1 MDWTTI
7 RLLYLSELRSALR
20 ERSVLINGILIPLLM
35 YPLMMW
41 VMFSGILFVT
51 ARFESFASRV
61 EIAGLPAEHQGLLER
76 LEDDGR
82 TEITEVDAAPAG
94 AAAAYREEVEDRLL
108 AGELDAALIFE
119 ATADALPGNAAVSL
133 LSNGSSDQSQTA
145 RGRLER
151 ALSAER
157 SAWLD
162 RIAEQHDLDGAE
174 WQVFDVE
181 SNNLATGRQMG
192 QFVMGMMIPLFFVIM
207 IANGCLYP
215 AIDSTAGERERNT
228 WETTSTLAT
237 RRINIVTAKYLYVA
251 TMGTVAGALNAAAMV
266 VSFRSFLGPL
276 LARIGGGDGSGFA
289 FELPL
294 GSLPVLLLTAVLL
307 GALIGAGMMIL
318 AAFARTFKEGQSMVT
333 PLYLLV
339 IFPVVVLNDPSM
351 VFTPALASI
360 PVVNVVLLLRQAI
373 AGNLLWLQLGITVV
387 SNAAAIVACLWLAS
401 RVLRVEE
408 IATGAFEGNFFQF
421 LRQQL
426 RPAAKGAR
434 S

>member
-20 ERSVLINGILIPLLM
+20 ERSVLINGILVPLLM

-61 EIAGLPAEHQGLLER
+61 EIAGLPAEHRVLLER
-76 LEDDGR
+76 LEEDEGR
-82 TEITEVDAAPAG
+82 IEITEVDAPPAG
-94 AAAAYREEVEDRLL
+94 AATAYREEVENRLL
-108 AGELDAALIFE
+108 GGELDAVLIFE
-119 ATADALPGNAAVSL
+119 TTGDPPGNAAVSL
-133 LSNGSSDQSQTA
+133 LSDGSSDQSQTA

-162 RIAEQHDLDGAE
+162 RIAEEHGLDGAE
-174 WQVFDVE
+174 WQVFDVRT
-181 SNNLATGRQMG
+181 NNLATGRQMG

-237 RRINIVTAKYLYVA
+237 RRIHIVAAKYLYVA

-276 LARIGGGDGSGFA
+276 FARLGGGDGNGFA

-307 GALIGAGMMIL
+307 GALVAAAMMTL

-333 PLYLLV
+333 PVILLV
-339 IFPVVVLNDPSM
+339 IFPVLLLNDPSM
-351 VFTPALASI
+351 VFTPALAGI

-373 AGNLLWLQLGITVV
+373 AGNLLWLQLGITVLA
-387 SNAAAIVACLWLAS
+387 NAAAITACLWLAS

-408 IATGAFEGNFFQF
+408 VATGSFEGNLFQF
-421 LRQQL
+421 LR
-426 RPAAKGAR
+426 RRFHPSVR
-434 S
+434 

>member
-1 MDWTTI
+1 MDWTAI

-41 VMFSGILFVT
+41 VMFSGFLFVT
-51 ARFESFASRV
+51 ARFESFDSRV
-61 EIAGLPAEHQGLLER
+61 EIAGVPAEHRGLLER

-82 TEITEVDAAPAG
+82 TETAEVDAPPAG
-94 AAAAYREEVEDRLL
+94 AGAAYREELEDRLL

-119 ATADALPGNAAVSL
+119 ATSDPPGNAAVSL
-133 LSNGSSDQSQTA
+133 LSNGSSDQSQSA

-151 ALSAER
+151 ALAAER
-157 SAWLD
+157 SDWLD

-192 QFVMGMMIPLFFVIM
+192 QFVMGMMIPLFFVFM

-266 VSFRSFLGPL
+266 LSFRSFLGPL
-276 LARIGGGDGSGFA
+276 LARLGGGDGSGFA

-339 IFPVVVLNDPSM
+339 IFPVLVLNDPSM

-373 AGNLLWLQLGITVV
+373 AGNLLWLQLGITVL

-408 IATGAFEGNFFQF
+408 IATGSFEGNFFQF
-421 LRQQL
+421 LRQQV
-426 RPAAKGAR
+426 RPAARGAR
-434 S
+434 P

>member
-1 MDWTTI
+1 MDWTAI

-20 ERSVLINGILIPLLM
+20 ERSVLINGILVPLLL

-76 LEDDGR
+76 LDEDGS
-82 TEITEVDAAPAG
+82 TEITEVDAPPAG
-94 AAAAYREEVEDRLL
+94 TADAYRQEIEDRLL

-119 ATADALPGNAAVSL
+119 ATSDPPGNAAVSL

-162 RIAEQHDLDGAE
+162 RIAERHGLGGAE
-174 WQVFDVE
+174 WQVFDVR

-276 LARIGGGDGSGFA
+276 LARIGGGDGGGFA
-289 FELPL
+289 FDLPL
-294 GSLPVLLLTAVLL
+294 RSLPILLLTAVLL

-339 IFPVVVLNDPSM
+339 IFPVIVLNDPSM

-373 AGNLLWLQLGITVV
+373 AGNLLWLQLGITVLA
-387 SNAAAIVACLWLAS
+387 NGAAIAACLWLAS

-408 IATGAFEGNFFQF
+408 VATGSFEGNLLHF
-421 LRQQL
+421 LRQRL
-426 RPAAKGAR
+426 RPATKGAR
-434 S
+434 P

>member
-1 MDWTTI
+1 MDWTAI
-7 RLLYLSELRSALR
+7 RLLYLSELRAALR

-41 VMFSGILFVT
+41 VMFSAILFVT
-51 ARFESFASRV
+51 ARTESFASRV
-61 EIAGLPAEHQGLLER
+61 EIAGLPAEHRGLLER
-76 LEDDGR
+76 LEEEGR
-82 TEITEVDAAPAG
+82 IEVTEVDAPSPRT
-94 AAAAYREEVEDRLL
+94 AAAYRAGVEERLL
-108 AGELDAALIFE
+108 ADELDAALIFE
-119 ATADALPGNAAVSL
+119 TTPDGPQGNAAVAL
-133 LSNGSSDQSQTA
+133 MSNGSSDQSQTA

-151 ALSAER
+151 ALSTER
-157 SAWLD
+157 SDWLD
-162 RIAEQHDLDGAE
+162 RIAGQHGLEGAE
-174 WQVFDVE
+174 WQVFEVE
-181 SNNLATGRQMG
+181 SNNLATGVEMG
-192 QFVMGMMIPLFFVIM
+192 QFLMGMMIPLFFVIM

-237 RRINIVTAKYLYVA
+237 RRIHIVAAKYLYVA

-276 LARIGGGDGSGFA
+276 LARLGDGDGSGFA

-294 GSLPVLLLTAVLL
+294 RSLPILLLTAVLL
-307 GALIGAGMMIL
+307 GALIGAAMMIL

-339 IFPVVVLNDPSM
+339 IFPVVVLNDPSLE
-351 VFTPALASI
+351 FTPPLAAI

-373 AGNLLWLQLGITVV
+373 SGNLLWLQLGITLF
-387 SNAAAIVACLWLAS
+387 SNAAAIVGCLWLAS

-408 IATGAFEGNFFQF
+408 VATGSFEGNLFQF
-421 LRQQL
+421 LRQRL
-426 RPAAKGAR
+426 KPVGGKA
-434 S
+434 

>member
-1 MDWTTI
+1 MDWTAI

-20 ERSVLINGILIPLLM
+20 ERSVLINGILVPLLM

-61 EIAGLPAEHQGLLER
+61 EIAGLPAEHRGILES
-76 LEDDGR
+76 LDEDGR
-82 TEITEVDAAPAG
+82 TEINEVDAPPAG
-94 AAAAYREEVEDRLL
+94 AASAYREEVEERLL

-119 ATADALPGNAAVSL
+119 ATGDPPGNAAVSL
-133 LSNGSSDQSQTA
+133 LSNGSSDQSQSA

-157 SAWLD
+157 SAWLE
-162 RIAEQHDLDGAE
+162 RIAAQHGLDGAE
-174 WQVFDVE
+174 WQVFDVR

-192 QFVMGMMIPLFFVIM
+192 QFLMGMMIPLFFVIM

-237 RRINIVTAKYLYVA
+237 RRLNVVTAKYLYVA

-276 LARIGGGDGSGFA
+276 FARLGGGDGSGLA

-294 GSLPVLLLTAVLL
+294 GSLPVLFLTAVLL
-307 GALIGAGMMIL
+307 GALIGAAMMIL

-333 PLYLLV
+333 PIILLV
-339 IFPVVVLNDPSM
+339 VFPVIVLNDPSM
-351 VFTPALASI
+351 VFTPALAGI

-373 AGNLLWLQLGITVV
+373 AGNVLWLQLGITVLA
-387 SNAAAIVACLWLAS
+387 NGAAIVACLWIAS
-401 RVLRVEE
+401 RVLRIEE
-408 IATGAFEGNFFQF
+408 IATGSFEGNFFQF

-426 RPAAKGAR
+426 RPAGGKP
-434 S
+434 

>member
-1 MDWTTI
+1 MDWTAI

-20 ERSVLINGILIPLLM
+20 ERSVLINGILVPLLM

-61 EIAGLPAEHQGLLER
+61 EIAGLPAEHRGILES
-76 LEDDGR
+76 LDEDGR
-82 TEITEVDAAPAG
+82 TEIDEVAAPPAG
-94 AAAAYREEVEDRLL
+94 AASAYREEVEGRLL

-119 ATADALPGNAAVSL
+119 ATGDPPGNAAVSL
-133 LSNGSSDQSQTA
+133 LSNGSSDQSQSA

-151 ALSAER
+151 ALSAEH
-157 SAWLD
+157 SAWLE
-162 RIAEQHDLDGAE
+162 RIAAQHGLDGAE
-174 WQVFDVE
+174 WQVFDVR

-192 QFVMGMMIPLFFVIM
+192 QFLMGMMIPLFFVIM

-237 RRINIVTAKYLYVA
+237 RRLNVVTAKYLYVA

-276 LARIGGGDGSGFA
+276 FARLGGGDGSGLA

-294 GSLPVLLLTAVLL
+294 GSLPVLFLTAVLL
-307 GALIGAGMMIL
+307 GALIGAAMMIL

-333 PLYLLV
+333 PIILLV
-339 IFPVVVLNDPSM
+339 VFPVIVLNDPSM
-351 VFTPALASI
+351 VFTPALAGI

-373 AGNLLWLQLGITVV
+373 AGNVLWLQLGITVLA
-387 SNAAAIVACLWLAS
+387 NGAAIVACLWIAS
-401 RVLRVEE
+401 RVLRIEE
-408 IATGAFEGNFFQF
+408 IATGSFEGNFFQF

-426 RPAAKGAR
+426 RPAGGKP
-434 S
+434 

>member
-1 MDWTTI
+1 MDWTAI
-7 RLLYLSELRSALR
+7 RLLYLSELRAALR

-41 VMFSGILFVT
+41 VMFSAILFVT
-51 ARFESFASRV
+51 ARTESFASRV
-61 EIAGLPAEHQGLLER
+61 EIAGLPAEHRGLLER
-76 LEDDGR
+76 LEEEGR
-82 TEITEVDAAPAG
+82 IEVTEVDVPSART
-94 AAAAYREEVEDRLL
+94 AAAYRTGIEERLL
-108 AGELDAALIFE
+108 ADELDAALIFE
-119 ATADALPGNAAVSL
+119 ATPDGPQGNATVAL
-133 LSNGSSDQSQTA
+133 MSNGSSDQSQTA
-145 RGRLER
+145 RGRLEQ

-157 SAWLD
+157 SDWLD
-162 RIAEQHDLDGAE
+162 RIAGQHGLEGAE
-174 WQVFDVE
+174 WQVFEVE
-181 SNNLATGRQMG
+181 SNNLATGVEMG
-192 QFVMGMMIPLFFVIM
+192 QFLMGMMIPLFFVIM

-237 RRINIVTAKYLYVA
+237 RRIHIVAAKYLYVA

-276 LARIGGGDGSGFA
+276 LARLGNGDGSGFA

-294 GSLPVLLLTAVLL
+294 RSLPVLLLTAVLL
-307 GALIGAGMMIL
+307 VALIGAAMMIL

-339 IFPVVVLNDPSM
+339 IFPVVVLNDPSLE
-351 VFTPALASI
+351 FTPPLAAI

-373 AGNLLWLQLGITVV
+373 AGNLLWLQLGITLL
-387 SNAAAIVACLWLAS
+387 SNAAAIVGCLWLAS

-408 IATGAFEGNFFQF
+408 VATGSFEGNLFQF
-421 LRQQL
+421 LRQRL
-426 RPAAKGAR
+426 KPVGGKA
-434 S
+434 

>member
-51 ARFESFASRV
+51 ARFESFDSRV
-61 EIAGLPAEHQGLLER
+61 EIAGLPAEHRGLLER
-76 LEDDGR
+76 LEDDDR
-82 TEITEVDAAPAG
+82 TEVAEVDAPPAG

-145 RGRLER
+145 RARLER

-162 RIAEQHDLDGAE
+162 RIAQQHDLDGAD

-192 QFVMGMMIPLFFVIM
+192 QFVMGMMIPLFFVFM

-237 RRINIVTAKYLYVA
+237 RRIHIVTAKYLYVA

-276 LARIGGGDGSGFA
+276 FARLGGGDGSGFA

-294 GSLPVLLLTAVLL
+294 RSLPVLLLTAVLL
-307 GALIGAGMMIL
+307 GALIGAAMMIL

-333 PLYLLV
+333 PIYLLV
-339 IFPVVVLNDPSM
+339 IFPVLVLNDPSLT
-351 VFTPALASI
+351 FTPALASI
-360 PVVNVVLLLRQAI
+360 PVVNVVMLLRQAI
-373 AGNLLWLQLGITVV
+373 AGNLLWLQLGITVF
-387 SNAAAIVACLWLAS
+387 SNTAAILACLWLAS
-401 RVLRVEE
+401 RILRVEK
-408 IATGAFEGNFFQF
+408 IATGAFEGNLFQF
-421 LRQQL
+421 LRQQF
-426 RPAAKGAR
+426 RPAGGR
-434 S
+434 P

>member
-20 ERSVLINGILIPLLM
+20 ERSVLINGILVPLLM

-61 EIAGLPAEHQGLLER
+61 EIAGLPPEHRGLLER
-76 LEDDGR
+76 LDEGEGR
-82 TEITEVDAAPAG
+82 FEITEVDAPPAG
-94 AAAAYREEVEDRLL
+94 TAAAYRGEVENRLR
-108 AGELDAALIFE
+108 ASELDAALIFE
-119 ATADALPGNAAVSL
+119 ATGDPPGNAEVSL

-162 RIAEQHDLDGAE
+162 RIAEEHGLDGAE
-174 WQVFDVE
+174 WQVFDVRT
-181 SNNLATGRQMG
+181 NNLATGRQMG
-192 QFVMGMMIPLFFVIM
+192 QFLMGMMIPLFFVIM

-237 RRINIVTAKYLYVA
+237 RRIHIVAAKYLYVA
-251 TMGTVAGALNAAAMV
+251 TMGIVAGALNAAAMV

-276 LARIGGGDGSGFA
+276 FARLGGGDGNGFA

-307 GALIGAGMMIL
+307 GALVAAAMMIL

-333 PLYLLV
+333 PVILLV
-339 IFPVVVLNDPSM
+339 IFPVLLLNDPSM
-351 VFTPALASI
+351 VFTPALAGI

-373 AGNLLWLQLGITVV
+373 AGNLLWLQLGITVLA
-387 SNAAAIVACLWLAS
+387 NAAAIAACLWLAS
-401 RVLRVEE
+401 RILRVEE
-408 IATGAFEGNFFQF
+408 VATGSFEGNLFQF
-421 LRQQL
+421 LR
-426 RPAAKGAR
+426 RRFHPSVR
-434 S
+434 

>member
-41 VMFSGILFVT
+41 VMFSGFLFVT
-51 ARFESFASRV
+51 ARFESFDSRV
-61 EIAGLPAEHQGLLER
+61 EIVGLPAEHRSLLER

-82 TEITEVDAAPAG
+82 TEIAEVDVPPAG
-94 AAAAYREEVEDRLL
+94 AAAYREEVEDRLL

-119 ATADALPGNAAVSL
+119 AAADALPGNAAVSL
-133 LSNGSSDQSQTA
+133 LSNGSSDQSRTA

-151 ALSAER
+151 ALAAER

-162 RIAEQHDLDGAE
+162 RIAEQHGIDGAE
-174 WQVFDVE
+174 WRVFDVE

-237 RRINIVTAKYLYVA
+237 RRIHIVTAKYLYVA
-251 TMGTVAGALNAAAMV
+251 TMGIVAGALNAAAMV

-276 LARIGGGDGSGFA
+276 FARLGGGDESGFA

-294 GSLPVLLLTAVLL
+294 RSLPVLLLTAVLL
-307 GALIGAGMMIL
+307 GALIAAAMMIL

-333 PLYLLV
+333 PVFLLV

-351 VFTPALASI
+351 TFTPALASI

-408 IATGAFEGNFFQF
+408 IATGSFEGNFFQF
-421 LRQQL
+421 LRQQF

>member
-20 ERSVLINGILIPLLM
+20 ERSVLINGILIPLLL

-61 EIAGLPAEHQGLLER
+61 EIAGLPDEHRGLLER
-76 LEDDGR
+76 LEEDEGR
-82 TEITEVDAAPAG
+82 IEITEVEAPPTPT
-94 AAAAYREEVEDRLL
+94 AAYRREVENRLL

-119 ATADALPGNAAVSL
+119 TTVHPPGNAEVSL
-133 LSNGSSDQSQTA
+133 LSNGSSDQSQAA

-162 RIAEQHDLDGAE
+162 RIAEEHGLGGAE
-174 WQVFDVE
+174 WQVFDVR

-192 QFVMGMMIPLFFVIM
+192 QFVMGMMIPLFFVLM
-207 IANGCLYP
+207 IANGCVYP

-237 RRINIVTAKYLYVA
+237 RRIHIVAAKYLYVA
-251 TMGTVAGALNAAAMV
+251 TMGIVAGALNAAAMV
-266 VSFRSFLGPL
+266 LSFRSFLGPL

-294 GSLPVLLLTAVLL
+294 ASLPVLLLTAVLL
-307 GALIGAGMMIL
+307 GALVAAAMMIL

-333 PLYLLV
+333 PVILLV
-339 IFPVVVLNDPSM
+339 ILPVLLLNDPSM
-351 VFTPALASI
+351 LFTPALASI

-373 AGNLLWLQLGITVV
+373 AGNLLWLQLGITVLA
-387 SNAAAIVACLWLAS
+387 NAAAIVACLWLAS
-401 RVLRVEE
+401 RILRVEE
-408 IATGAFEGNFFQF
+408 IATGSFEGNLFQF
-421 LRQQL
+421 LRQRG
-426 RPAAKGAR
+426 RPAGGKA
-434 S
+434 

>member
-1 MDWTTI
+1 MDWTAI

-41 VMFSGILFVT
+41 VMFSAILFVT
-51 ARFESFASRV
+51 ARTESFASRV
-61 EIAGLPAEHQGLLER
+61 EIAGLPAEHRGLLER
-76 LEDDGR
+76 LEEEGR
-82 TEITEVDAAPAG
+82 VDVAEVDALPAA
-94 AAAAYREEVEDRLL
+94 AAAAYRAGIEERLL
-108 AGELDAALIFE
+108 ADDLDAALIFE
-119 ATADALPGNAAVSL
+119 PAAAGPPGNAAVSL

-157 SAWLD
+157 SDWLD
-162 RIAEQHDLDGAE
+162 RIASRHGLEGAE
-174 WQVFDVE
+174 WQVFEVE
-181 SNNLATGRQMG
+181 SDNLATGIEMG

-215 AIDSTAGERERNT
+215 AVDSTAGERERNT

-237 RRINIVTAKYLYVA
+237 RRIHIVAAKYLYVA

-266 VSFRSFLGPL
+266 LSFRTFLAPL
-276 LARIGGGDGSGFA
+276 LARMGGGDGSGFA

-294 GSLPVLLLTAVLL
+294 RSLPVLLLTAVLL

-318 AAFARTFKEGQSMVT
+318 AAFARTFKEGQSTVT

-339 IFPVVVLNDPSM
+339 VFPVVLLNDPSLE
-351 VFTPALASI
+351 FTPPLAAI

-373 AGNLLWLQLGITVV
+373 AGNLLWLQLGITML
-387 SNAAAIVACLWLAS
+387 SNAAAIAGCLWLAS

-408 IATGAFEGNFFQF
+408 VATGAFEGNLFQF
-421 LRQQL
+421 LRRQFH
-426 RPAAKGAR
+426 PSAR
-434 S
+434 

>member
-1 MDWTTI
+1 MDWTAI

-20 ERSVLINGILIPLLM
+20 ERSVLINGILVPLLM

-61 EIAGLPAEHQGLLER
+61 EIAGLPAEHRGILES
-76 LEDDGR
+76 LDEDGR
-82 TEITEVDAAPAG
+82 TEIDEVAAPPAG
-94 AAAAYREEVEDRLL
+94 AASAYREEVEGRLL

-119 ATADALPGNAAVSL
+119 ATGDPPGNAAVSL
-133 LSNGSSDQSQTA
+133 LSNGSSDQSQSA

-157 SAWLD
+157 SAWLE
-162 RIAEQHDLDGAE
+162 RIAAQHGLDGAE
-174 WQVFDVE
+174 WQVFDVR

-192 QFVMGMMIPLFFVIM
+192 QFLMGMMIPLFFVIM

-237 RRINIVTAKYLYVA
+237 RRLNVVTAKYLYVA

-276 LARIGGGDGSGFA
+276 FARLGGGDGSGLA

-294 GSLPVLLLTAVLL
+294 GSLPVLFLTAVLL
-307 GALIGAGMMIL
+307 GALIGAAMMIL

-333 PLYLLV
+333 PIILLV
-339 IFPVVVLNDPSM
+339 VFPVIVLNDPSM
-351 VFTPALASI
+351 VFTPALAGI
-360 PVVNVVLLLRQAI
+360 PVANVVLLLRQAI
-373 AGNLLWLQLGITVV
+373 AGNVLWLQLGITVLA
-387 SNAAAIVACLWLAS
+387 NGAAIVACLWIAS
-401 RVLRVEE
+401 RVLRIEE
-408 IATGAFEGNFFQF
+408 IATGSFEGNFFQF

-426 RPAAKGAR
+426 RPAGGKP
-434 S
+434 

>member
-20 ERSVLINGILIPLLM
+20 ERSVLINGILIPLLL

-61 EIAGLPAEHQGLLER
+61 EIAGLPDEHRGLLER
-76 LEDDGR
+76 LEEDEGR
-82 TEITEVDAAPAG
+82 IEITEVEAPPTPT
-94 AAAAYREEVEDRLL
+94 AAYRREVENRLL

-119 ATADALPGNAAVSL
+119 TTVHPPGNAEVSL
-133 LSNGSSDQSQTA
+133 LSNGSSDQSQAA

-162 RIAEQHDLDGAE
+162 RIAEEHGLGGAE
-174 WQVFDVE
+174 WQVFDVR

-192 QFVMGMMIPLFFVIM
+192 QFVMGMMIPLFFVLM
-207 IANGCLYP
+207 IANGCVYP

-237 RRINIVTAKYLYVA
+237 RRIHIVAAKYLYVA
-251 TMGTVAGALNAAAMV
+251 TMGIVAGALNAAAMV

-294 GSLPVLLLTAVLL
+294 TSLPVLLLTAVLL
-307 GALIGAGMMIL
+307 GALVAAAMMIL

-333 PLYLLV
+333 PVILLV
-339 IFPVVVLNDPSM
+339 LLPVLLLNDPSM
-351 VFTPALASI
+351 SFTPALAGI
-360 PVVNVVLLLRQAI
+360 PVANVVLLLRQAI
-373 AGNLLWLQLGITVV
+373 AGNVLWLQLGITVLAN
-387 SNAAAIVACLWLAS
+387 SAAIAACLWLAS

-408 IATGAFEGNFFQF
+408 IATGSFEGNFFQF

-426 RPAAKGAR
+426 RPAGGKP
-434 S
+434 

>member
-1 MDWTTI
+1 MDWTAI

-51 ARFESFASRV
+51 ARFESFDSRV
-61 EIAGLPAEHQGLLER
+61 EIAGLPAEHRGLLER

-82 TEITEVDAAPAG
+82 TEITEVDAPP

-162 RIAEQHDLDGAE
+162 RIAEQHDLEGAE

-192 QFVMGMMIPLFFVIM
+192 QFVMGMMIPLFFVFM

-276 LARIGGGDGSGFA
+276 LARLGGGDGSGFA

-294 GSLPVLLLTAVLL
+294 RSLPVLFLTAVLL
-307 GALIGAGMMIL
+307 GALIGAAMMIL

-339 IFPVVVLNDPSM
+339 IFPVLVLNDPSM

-408 IATGAFEGNFFQF
+408 IATGSFEGNLFQF
-421 LRQQL
+421 LRRQL
-426 RPAAKGAR
+426 RPAGGKP
-434 S
+434 

>member
-20 ERSVLINGILIPLLM
+20 ERSVLINGILIPLLL

-61 EIAGLPAEHQGLLER
+61 EIAGLPDEHRGLLER
-76 LEDDGR
+76 LEEDEGR
-82 TEITEVDAAPAG
+82 IEITEIEAPPTPT
-94 AAAAYREEVEDRLL
+94 AAYREEVESRLL

-119 ATADALPGNAAVSL
+119 TTVNPPGNAEVSL
-133 LSNGSSDQSQTA
+133 LSNGSSDQSQAA

-162 RIAEQHDLDGAE
+162 RIAEQHGLDGAQ
-174 WQVFDVE
+174 WQVFDVR

-192 QFVMGMMIPLFFVIM
+192 QFVMGMMIPLFFVLM
-207 IANGCLYP
+207 IANGCVYP

-237 RRINIVTAKYLYVA
+237 RRIHIVAAKYLYVA
-251 TMGTVAGALNAAAMV
+251 TMGIVAGALNAAAMV
-266 VSFRSFLGPL
+266 LSFRSFLGPL

-294 GSLPVLLLTAVLL
+294 ASLPVLLLTAVLL
-307 GALIGAGMMIL
+307 GALVAAAMMIL

-333 PLYLLV
+333 PVILLV
-339 IFPVVVLNDPSM
+339 IFPVLLLNDPSM
-351 VFTPALASI
+351 TFTPALAGI

-373 AGNLLWLQLGITVV
+373 AGNVLWLQLGVTVLA
-387 SNAAAIVACLWLAS
+387 NAAAIAACLWLAS
-401 RVLRVEE
+401 RILRVEE
-408 IATGAFEGNFFQF
+408 IATGSFEGNLFQF
-421 LRQQL
+421 LRQRL
-426 RPAAKGAR
+426 RPAGGKA
-434 S
+434 

>member
-1 MDWTTI
+1 MDWTAI

-76 LEDDGR
+76 LEEEGR
-82 TEITEVDAAPAG
+82 IDITEVDAPQAG
-94 AAAAYREEVEDRLL
+94 AGAAYREEVEDRLL

-162 RIAEQHDLDGAE
+162 RIAEQHDLEGAE

-192 QFVMGMMIPLFFVIM
+192 QFVMGMMIPLFFVFM

-276 LARIGGGDGSGFA
+276 LARLGGGDGSGFA

-294 GSLPVLLLTAVLL
+294 RSLPVLFLTAVLL
-307 GALIGAGMMIL
+307 GALIGAAMMIL
-318 AAFARTFKEGQSMVT
+318 AAFARTFKEGQAMVT
-333 PLYLLV
+333 PIYLLV
-339 IFPVVVLNDPSM
+339 IFPVLVLNDPSM

-408 IATGAFEGNFFQF
+408 IATGAFEGNLFQF
-421 LRQQL
+421 LRQQFHPSV
-426 RPAAKGAR
+426 R
-434 S
+434 

>member
-41 VMFSGILFVT
+41 VMFSGFLFVT
-51 ARFESFASRV
+51 ARFESFDSRV
-61 EIAGLPAEHQGLLER
+61 EIVGLPAEHRSLLER

-82 TEITEVDAAPAG
+82 TEIAEVDVPPAG
-94 AAAAYREEVEDRLL
+94 AAAYREEVEDRLL

-119 ATADALPGNAAVSL
+119 ATEDALPGNAAVSL
-133 LSNGSSDQSQTA
+133 LSNGSSDQSRTA

-151 ALSAER
+151 ALAAER

-162 RIAEQHDLDGAE
+162 RIAEQHGIDGAE
-174 WQVFDVE
+174 WQVFQVR

-237 RRINIVTAKYLYVA
+237 RRIHIVTAKYLYVA

-276 LARIGGGDGSGFA
+276 FARLGGGDESGFA

-294 GSLPVLLLTAVLL
+294 RSLPVLLLTAVLL
-307 GALIGAGMMIL
+307 GALIAAAMMIL

-333 PLYLLV
+333 PVFLLV

-351 VFTPALASI
+351 TFTPALASI

-408 IATGAFEGNFFQF
+408 IATGSFEGNFFQF
-421 LRQQL
+421 LRQQF

>member
-1 MDWTTI
+1 MDWTAI

-41 VMFSGILFVT
+41 VMFSGFLFVT
-51 ARFESFASRV
+51 ARFESFDSRV
-61 EIAGLPAEHQGLLER
+61 EIVGLPAEHRSLLER

-82 TEITEVDAAPAG
+82 TEIAEVDVPPAG
-94 AAAAYREEVEDRLL
+94 AAAYREEVEDRLL

-119 ATADALPGNAAVSL
+119 AAADALPGNAAVSL
-133 LSNGSSDQSQTA
+133 LSNGSSDQSRTA

-151 ALSAER
+151 ALAAER

-162 RIAEQHDLDGAE
+162 RIAEQHGIDGAE

-237 RRINIVTAKYLYVA
+237 RRIHIVTAKYLYVA
-251 TMGTVAGALNAAAMV
+251 TMGIVAGALNAAAMV

-276 LARIGGGDGSGFA
+276 FARLGGGDESGFA

-294 GSLPVLLLTAVLL
+294 RSLPVLLLTAVLL
-307 GALIGAGMMIL
+307 GALIAAAMMIL

-333 PLYLLV
+333 PVFLLV
-339 IFPVVVLNDPSM
+339 ILPVVVLNAPSM
-351 VFTPALASI
+351 TFTPALASI

-408 IATGAFEGNFFQF
+408 IATGSFEGNFFQF
-421 LRQQL
+421 LRQQF

>member
-1 MDWTTI
+1 MDWTAI

-41 VMFSGILFVT
+41 VMFSGFLFVT
-51 ARFESFASRV
+51 ARFESFDSRV
-61 EIAGLPAEHQGLLER
+61 EIAGVPAEHRGLLER

-82 TEITEVDAAPAG
+82 TETAEVDAPPAG
-94 AAAAYREEVEDRLL
+94 AGAAYREELEDRLL

-119 ATADALPGNAAVSL
+119 ATSDPPGNAAVSL
-133 LSNGSSDQSQTA
+133 LSNGSSDQSRTA

-151 ALSAER
+151 ALAAER
-157 SAWLD
+157 SDWLD
-162 RIAEQHDLDGAE
+162 RIAEQHGIDGAE
-174 WQVFDVE
+174 WRVFDVE

-237 RRINIVTAKYLYVA
+237 RRIHIVTAKYLYVA
-251 TMGTVAGALNAAAMV
+251 TMGIVAGALNAAAMV

-276 LARIGGGDGSGFA
+276 FARLGGGDESGFA

-294 GSLPVLLLTAVLL
+294 RSLPVLLLTAVLL
-307 GALIGAGMMIL
+307 GALIAAAMMIL

-333 PLYLLV
+333 PVFLLV
-339 IFPVVVLNDPSM
+339 ILPVVVLNDPSM
-351 VFTPALASI
+351 TFTPALASI

>member
-1 MDWTTI
+1 MDWTAI

-41 VMFSGILFVT
+41 VMFSGVLFVT
-51 ARFESFASRV
+51 ARFESFDSRV
-61 EIAGLPAEHQGLLER
+61 EITGLPAEHRGLLER

-82 TEITEVDAAPAG
+82 TEITEVDVPPAG
-94 AAAAYREEVEDRLL
+94 AAAAYREQVEDRLL

-119 ATADALPGNAAVSL
+119 ATSDPPGNAAVSL

-174 WQVFDVE
+174 WQVFDVR

-192 QFVMGMMIPLFFVIM
+192 QFVMGMMIPLFFVFM

-276 LARIGGGDGSGFA
+276 LARLGGGDGNGFA

-294 GSLPVLLLTAVLL
+294 SSLPVLLLTAVLL
-307 GALIGAGMMIL
+307 GALIGAAMMIL

-333 PLYLLV
+333 PIYLLV

-387 SNAAAIVACLWLAS
+387 SNGAAIVACLWLAS

-408 IATGAFEGNFFQF
+408 IATGAFEGNLFQF
-421 LRQQL
+421 LRQQV

-434 S
+434 P

>member
-20 ERSVLINGILIPLLM
+20 ERSVLINGILIPLLL

-61 EIAGLPAEHQGLLER
+61 EIAGLPAEHRGLLER
-76 LEDDGR
+76 LEEDEGR
-82 TEITEVDAAPAG
+82 IEITEIEAPPTPT
-94 AAAAYREEVEDRLL
+94 AAYREEVENRLL

-119 ATADALPGNAAVSL
+119 TSVDPPGNAEVSL
-133 LSNGSSDQSQTA
+133 LSNGSSDQSQAA

-162 RIAEQHDLDGAE
+162 RIAEQHGLDGAQ
-174 WQVFDVE
+174 WQVFDVR

-192 QFVMGMMIPLFFVIM
+192 QFVMGMMIPLFFVLM
-207 IANGCLYP
+207 IANGCVYP

-237 RRINIVTAKYLYVA
+237 RRIHIVAAKYLYVA
-251 TMGTVAGALNAAAMV
+251 TMGLVAGALNAAAMV

-294 GSLPVLLLTAVLL
+294 TSLPVLLLTAVLL
-307 GALIGAGMMIL
+307 GALIAAAMMIL

-333 PLYLLV
+333 PVILLV
-339 IFPVVVLNDPSM
+339 ILPVLLLNDPSM
-351 VFTPALASI
+351 SFTPALAGI

-373 AGNLLWLQLGITVV
+373 AGNLLWLQLGITVLA
-387 SNAAAIVACLWLAS
+387 NAAAIAACLWLAS
-401 RVLRVEE
+401 RILRVEE
-408 IATGAFEGNFFQF
+408 IATGSFEGNLFQF
-421 LRQQL
+421 LRQRG
-426 RPAAKGAR
+426 RPAGGKA
-434 S
+434 

>member
-1 MDWTTI
+1 MDWTAI

-20 ERSVLINGILIPLLM
+20 ERSVLINGILVPLLM

-61 EIAGLPAEHQGLLER
+61 EIAGLPAEHRGILES
-76 LEDDGR
+76 LDEDGR
-82 TEITEVDAAPAG
+82 TEINEVDAPPAG
-94 AAAAYREEVEDRLL
+94 AASAYREEVEGRLL

-119 ATADALPGNAAVSL
+119 ATGDPPGNAAVSL
-133 LSNGSSDQSQTA
+133 LSNGSSDQSQSA

-157 SAWLD
+157 SAWLE
-162 RIAEQHDLDGAE
+162 RIAAQHGLDGAE
-174 WQVFDVE
+174 WQVFDVR

-192 QFVMGMMIPLFFVIM
+192 QFLMGMMIPLFFVIM

-237 RRINIVTAKYLYVA
+237 RRLNVVTAKYLYVA

-276 LARIGGGDGSGFA
+276 FARLGGGDGSGLA

-294 GSLPVLLLTAVLL
+294 GSLPVLFLTAVLL
-307 GALIGAGMMIL
+307 GALIGAAMMIL

-333 PLYLLV
+333 PIILLV
-339 IFPVVVLNDPSM
+339 VFPVIVLNDPSM
-351 VFTPALASI
+351 VFTPALAGI

-373 AGNLLWLQLGITVV
+373 AGNVLWLQLGITVLA
-387 SNAAAIVACLWLAS
+387 NGAAIVACLWIAS
-401 RVLRVEE
+401 RVLRIEE
-408 IATGAFEGNFFQF
+408 IATGSFEGNFFQF

-426 RPAAKGAR
+426 RPAGGKP
-434 S
+434 

>member
-20 ERSVLINGILIPLLM
+20 ERAVLINGILIPLLM

-51 ARFESFASRV
+51 ARFESFASRI
-61 EIAGLPAEHQGLLER
+61 EIAGLPAEHRGLLER
-76 LEDDGR
+76 LEEDEGR
-82 TEITEVDAAPAG
+82 IEITEIEAPPTPTAT
-94 AAAAYREEVEDRLL
+94 YRKEVENRLL
-108 AGELDAALIFE
+108 AGELDAVLIFE
-119 ATADALPGNAAVSL
+119 TTGDPPGNAEVSL

-162 RIAEQHDLDGAE
+162 RIAEEHGLDGAE
-174 WQVFDVE
+174 WQVFDVR

-207 IANGCLYP
+207 IANGCVYP

-237 RRINIVTAKYLYVA
+237 RRIHIVAAKYLYVA
-251 TMGTVAGALNAAAMV
+251 TMGIVAGALNAAAMV
-266 VSFRSFLGPL
+266 LSFRSFLGPL

-294 GSLPVLLLTAVLL
+294 SSLPVLLLTAVLL
-307 GALIGAGMMIL
+307 GALVAAAMMIL

-333 PLYLLV
+333 PVILLV
-339 IFPVVVLNDPSM
+339 IFPVLLLNDPSM
-351 VFTPALASI
+351 TFTPALAGI

-373 AGNLLWLQLGITVV
+373 AGNVLWLQLGVTVLA
-387 SNAAAIVACLWLAS
+387 NAAAIAACLWLAS
-401 RVLRVEE
+401 RILRVEE
-408 IATGAFEGNFFQF
+408 IATGSFKGNLFQF
-421 LRQQL
+421 LRQKL
-426 RPAAKGAR
+426 RPAGGKA
-434 S
+434 

>member
-20 ERSVLINGILIPLLM
+20 ERSVLINGILIPLLL

-61 EIAGLPAEHQGLLER
+61 EIAGLPAEHRGLLER
-76 LEDDGR
+76 LEEDEGR
-82 TEITEVDAAPAG
+82 IEITEIEAPPAR
-94 AAAAYREEVEDRLL
+94 AAAYREEVESRLL

-119 ATADALPGNAAVSL
+119 TTVDPPGNAEVSL
-133 LSNGSSDQSQTA
+133 LSNGSSDQSQAA

-157 SAWLD
+157 SDWLD
-162 RIAEQHDLDGAE
+162 RIAEQHGLEGDE
-174 WQVFDVE
+174 WQVFEVE
-181 SNNLATGRQMG
+181 SDNLATGRQMG
-192 QFVMGMMIPLFFVIM
+192 QFVMGMMIPLFFVLM
-207 IANGCLYP
+207 IANGCVYP

-237 RRINIVTAKYLYVA
+237 RRIHIVAAKYLYVA
-251 TMGTVAGALNAAAMV
+251 TMGLVAGALNAAAMV

-276 LARIGGGDGSGFA
+276 LAQIGGGDGSGFA

-294 GSLPVLLLTAVLL
+294 TSLPVLLLTAVLL
-307 GALIGAGMMIL
+307 GALIAAAMMIL

-333 PLYLLV
+333 PVILLV
-339 IFPVVVLNDPSM
+339 ILPVLLLNDPSM
-351 VFTPALASI
+351 SFTPALAGI

-373 AGNLLWLQLGITVV
+373 AGNLLWLQLGITVLA
-387 SNAAAIVACLWLAS
+387 NAAAIAACLWLAS
-401 RVLRVEE
+401 RILRVEE
-408 IATGAFEGNFFQF
+408 IATGSFEGNLFQF
-421 LRQQL
+421 LRQRG
-426 RPAAKGAR
+426 RPVGGKA
-434 S
+434 

>member
-20 ERSVLINGILIPLLM
+20 ERSVLINGILIPLLL

-61 EIAGLPAEHQGLLER
+61 EIAGLPDEHRGLLER
-76 LEDDGR
+76 LEEDEGR
-82 TEITEVDAAPAG
+82 IEITEIEAPPTPT
-94 AAAAYREEVEDRLL
+94 AAYREEVESRLL

-119 ATADALPGNAAVSL
+119 TSVDPPGNAAVSL
-133 LSNGSSDQSQTA
+133 LSNGSSDQSQAA

-157 SAWLD
+157 SVWLD
-162 RIAEQHDLDGAE
+162 RIAEQHGLEGDE
-174 WQVFDVE
+174 WQVFEVE
-181 SNNLATGRQMG
+181 SDNLATGRQMG
-192 QFVMGMMIPLFFVIM
+192 QFVMGMMIPLFFVLM
-207 IANGCLYP
+207 IANGCVYP

-237 RRINIVTAKYLYVA
+237 RRIHVVAAKYFYVA
-251 TMGTVAGALNAAAMV
+251 TMGLVAGALNAAAMV

-294 GSLPVLLLTAVLL
+294 TSLPVLLLTAVLL
-307 GALIGAGMMIL
+307 GALIAAAMMIL

-333 PLYLLV
+333 PVILLV
-339 IFPVVVLNDPSM
+339 ILPVLLLNDPSM
-351 VFTPALASI
+351 SFTPALAGI

-373 AGNLLWLQLGITVV
+373 AGNLLWLQLGITVLA
-387 SNAAAIVACLWLAS
+387 NAAAIAACLWLAS
-401 RVLRVEE
+401 RILRVEE
-408 IATGAFEGNFFQF
+408 IATGSFEGNLFQF
-421 LRQQL
+421 LRQRG
-426 RPAAKGAR
+426 RPVGGKA
-434 S
+434 

>member
-1 MDWTTI
+1 MDWTAI

-41 VMFSGILFVT
+41 VMFSAILFVT
-51 ARFESFASRV
+51 ARTESFASRV
-61 EIAGLPAEHQGLLER
+61 EIAGLPAEHRALLER
-76 LEDDGR
+76 LEEEGR
-82 TEITEVDAAPAG
+82 VDVAEVDAPPTAT
-94 AAAAYREEVEDRLL
+94 AAAYRAGIEERLL

-119 ATADALPGNAAVSL
+119 PAPGSPPGNAAVSL
-133 LSNGSSDQSQTA
+133 LSNGSSDQSRTA

-157 SAWLD
+157 ADWLD
-162 RIAEQHDLDGAE
+162 RIAGRHGLEGAE
-174 WQVFDVE
+174 WQVFEVE
-181 SNNLATGRQMG
+181 SDNLATGIEMG
-192 QFVMGMMIPLFFVIM
+192 QFLMGMMIPLFFVIM

-215 AIDSTAGERERNT
+215 AVDSTAGERERNT

-237 RRINIVTAKYLYVA
+237 RRINIVAAKYLYVA

-266 VSFRSFLGPL
+266 VSFRTFLAPL
-276 LARIGGGDGSGFA
+276 LARLGGGDGSGFA

-294 GSLPVLLLTAVLL
+294 RSLPVLLLTAVLL

-318 AAFARTFKEGQSMVT
+318 AAFARTFKEGQSTVT

-339 IFPVVVLNDPSM
+339 IFPVVVLNDPSLE
-351 VFTPALASI
+351 FTPSLAAI

-373 AGNLLWLQLGITVV
+373 AGNLLWLQLGITVLA
-387 SNAAAIVACLWLAS
+387 NAAAIAGCLWLAS

-408 IATGAFEGNFFQF
+408 VATGAFEGNLFQF
-421 LRQQL
+421 LRRQFH
-426 RPAAKGAR
+426 PSAR
-434 S
+434 

>member
-51 ARFESFASRV
+51 ARFESFDSRV
-61 EIAGLPAEHQGLLER
+61 EIAGLPAEHRALLER
-76 LEDDGR
+76 LEEDGQ
-82 TEITEVDAAPAG
+82 TEITEVDAPPAG
-94 AAAAYREEVEDRLL
+94 AAAAYREEVEARLL
-108 AGELDAALIFE
+108 AGELDAALIFV
-119 ATADALPGNAAVSL
+119 AAADALPGNAAVSL
-133 LSNGSSDQSQTA
+133 LSNGSSDQSQSA
-145 RGRLER
+145 RGRMER
-151 ALSAER
+151 ALTAER

-162 RIAEQHDLDGAE
+162 RIAEQHDLGGAE
-174 WQVFDVE
+174 WKVFDVR

-237 RRINIVTAKYLYVA
+237 RRIHIVTAKYLYVA

-339 IFPVVVLNDPSM
+339 IFPVVVLNDPGM

>member
-1 MDWTTI
+1 MDWTAI
-7 RLLYLSELRSALR
+7 RLLYLSELRAALR
-20 ERSVLINGILIPLLM
+20 ERAVLINGILIPLLM

-61 EIAGLPAEHQGLLER
+61 EIAGLPAEHRGLLER
-76 LEDDGR
+76 LEEDDGQV
-82 TEITEVDAAPAG
+82 EITEVEAPRAR
-94 AAAAYREEVEDRLL
+94 AAAYREEVENRLL
-108 AGELDAALIFE
+108 GGELDAALIFE
-119 ATADALPGNAAVSL
+119 TTVDPPGNAEVSL
-133 LSNGSSDQSQTA
+133 LSNGSSDQSQAA

-162 RIAEQHDLDGAE
+162 RIAEQHGLEGAE
-174 WQVFDVE
+174 WQVFDVR

-237 RRINIVTAKYLYVA
+237 RRIHIVTAKYLYVA
-251 TMGTVAGALNAAAMV
+251 TMGLVAGALNAAAMV

-276 LARIGGGDGSGFA
+276 LARMGGGDGSGFA

-294 GSLPVLLLTAVLL
+294 TSLPVLLLTAVLL
-307 GALIGAGMMIL
+307 GALVAAAMMIL

-351 VFTPALASI
+351 SFTPALAGI

-373 AGNLLWLQLGITVV
+373 AGNVLWLQLGITVLA
-387 SNAAAIVACLWLAS
+387 NAAAIAACLWLAS
-401 RVLRVEE
+401 RILRVEE
-408 IATGAFEGNFFQF
+408 IATGSFEGNLFQF
-421 LRQQL
+421 LRQQW
-426 RPAAKGAR
+426 RPAGGKA
-434 S
+434 